1 VKSKG
6 FHAPLHLRARAAAVL
21 LALGLSIASRPAA
34 ADFYSDVVVRWFL
47 GFRLFNDDS
56 ALGNQPPRGTSLSNG
71 AVLGVRALY
80 EVTRWLAVE
89 GEIPASVTNSV
100 DDLASLLYLDPR
112 IHARLSLP
120 AVGNGRVKPSF
131 VAGLGVPIVLSDNQ
145 SGLESDV
152 LGEFYGGLAIAF
164 EPKLGALALRL
175 DARVEALQAR
185 GDQALT
191 PEFELL
197 ATIYRASEDRFARQI
212 QREEAAK
219 LPPPPPPD
227 KDEDKIPDSEDA
239 CPDRPE
245 DFDSFQDSDGC
256 PDIDNDL
263 DRVLD
268 IADRCPTERETLN
281 GFEDEDGCADTVPQD
296 LLSLEGVV
304 GIRFASGTA
313 NIDASSY
320 PFLRK
325 TALILA
331 KYPSVRL
338 EIGGHTDN
346 RGNEEANQALS
357 QTRADAVRDYLVSQG
372 IDRDRLQPVGY
383 GPFKP
388 MASNDTATGR
398 NQNRRVEFQ
407 IIQPKIPEPKP

>member
-1 VKSKG
+1 V
-6 FHAPLHLRARAAAVL
+6 AALLLVL
-21 LALGLSIASRPAA
+21 SLSALSRPAS
-34 ADFYSDVVVRWFL
+34 ADFYGDVALRVFL
-47 GFRLFNDDS
+47 GARLFNDDS
-56 ALGNQPPRGTSLSNG
+56 ALGNRPPGGTSISNG
-71 AVLGVRALY
+71 AVLGVRAFY
-80 EVTRWLAVE
+80 EVTRWLTIE

-100 DDLASLLYLDPR
+100 DDLASLLYFDPR
-112 IHARLSLP
+112 MHARFGLP
-120 AVGNGRVKPSF
+120 ALGNGRVKPSV

-145 SGLESDV
+145 TGLESDV
-152 LGEFYGGLAIAF
+152 LGEFYGGVAVAF

-175 DARVEALQAR
+175 DARVDALQAR

-191 PEFELL
+191 PELELL
-197 ATIYRASEDRFARQI
+197 ATIYRASEDRFTRQTK
-212 QREEAAK
+212 REAAAK

-227 KDEDKIPDSEDA
+227 KDGDRIPDDRDA

-245 DFDSFQDSDGC
+245 DFDKFQDDDGC

-268 IADRCPTERETLN
+268 IADRCPAERETLN
-281 GFEDEDGCADTVPQD
+281 GFQDEDGCADVVPQD
-296 LLSLEGVV
+296 LLALEGVV
-304 GIRFASGTA
+304 GVRFASGTA
-313 NIDASSY
+313 NIEASSY

-325 TALILA
+325 AAMVLG

-346 RGNEEANQALS
+346 RGNEEANQSLS
-357 QTRADAVRDYLVSQG
+357 QARADAVRDYLVGQG

-388 MASNDTATGR
+388 MASNDTPKGR
-398 NQNRRVEFQ
+398 IQNRRVEFQ
-407 IIQPKIPEPKP
+407 IIQPKLPEPKP